1 MFFVHAQDANILERV
16 LMAKARDLGIMTGHQ
31 QLLLRKKRPGG
42 ISLGQK
48 IKTLYDTLKDYRD
61 AKARPRGG
69 GEDNRGEDNRGEDNR
84 GG

>member
-1 MFFVHAQDANILERV
+1 MYFFSVYSTFLFFVHAKDANILERV

-69 GEDNRGEDNRGEDNR
+69 G